1 MCMSQTTPRSTTRTA
16 STTPWSA
23 WARPSPTIGSCR
35 GSTAPRATRATP
47 STNGPRPRG
56 RTGAAPRRSRR
67 LKHSSRASGRS
78 WKGASSWRTSTATS
92 SRSSRPRDMCTRSMR
107 RNRWRLLQFTTCS
120 TGSRSAARAG
130 KTARRRAPPAR
141 TNRVASGAPGV
152 LPASLFPVFVIRR
165 LSPLRSRPRRH
176 RRASTPSTRFICT
189 QGAGP
194 RLRDRSDVSKHVG
207 HSSVRQARLRRRVRQ
222 GRARDAGLVPP
233 GELHRPRRAGA
244 YIRPGD
250 AVVGAAADFEGGPV
264 PVPGGE
270 TAPGGANKTHAERGA
285 RGPTEL
291 AGSAAGPGRR
301 RADARDLGPRR
312 ISAGC
317 SSKAAQARGR
327 GARAPQVCRPGEETY
342 VIK

>member
-1 MCMSQTTPRSTTRTA
+1 MYEPNNATEYYPDRVYYAVERVGASLAHDRLLPGKHSAQGNTRDTEYERPA
-16 STTPWSA
+16 AA
-23 WARPSPTIGSCR
+23 WADRCR
-35 GSTAPRATRATP
+35 
-47 STNGPRPRG
+47 
-56 RTGAAPRRSRR
+56 AAPVEAAKALVACFRSFVEGGF
-67 LKHSSRASGRS
+67 LMEDLDGHQFTFVEATGNVY
-78 WKGASSWRTSTATS
+78 AIDAPEPLATS
-92 SRSSRPRDMCTRSMR
+92 P
-107 RNRWRLLQFTTCS
+107 FTTCS

-152 LPASLFPVFVIRR
+152 LPASLFPVFVMRRPAVWR

-189 QGAGP
+189 QGAGT

-250 AVVGAAADFEGGPV
+250 AGVGAAVDFEGGPV

-270 TAPGGANKTHAERGA
+270 TAPGGA
-285 RGPTEL
+285 
-291 AGSAAGPGRR
+291 
-301 RADARDLGPRR
+301 
-312 ISAGC
+312 
-317 SSKAAQARGR
+317 Q
-327 GARAPQVCRPGEETY
+327 
-342 VIK
+342 